1 MRKIPLFDELW
12 DDLMAYKEKQNALKD
27 ALGSEYQDQGYIFA
41 TPLGHHNDPKVYQ
54 TLFKRIVA
62 AAGIE
67 SANFHALRHTFAT
80 RALESGMD
88 IKVLSALPLM
98 SSSVYSTKS
107 TRAAMLTGLFSASVF
122 ALPFS
127 TLAST
132 LTLVSPKLRKRRLL
146 PSAGK
151 LIMRRQ

>member
-1 MRKIPLFDELW
+1 MDKGFAVLEIDPEFKTLIRPLRKDEYL
-12 DDLMAYKEKQNALKD
+12 Q
-27 ALGSEYQDQGYIFA
+27 
-41 TPLGHHNDPKVYQ
+41 
-54 TLFKRIVA
+54 
-62 AAGIE
+62 
-67 SANFHALRHTFAT
+67 
-80 RALESGMD
+80 LE
-88 IKVLSALPLM
+88 VNLA
-98 SSSVYSTKS
+98 V
-107 TRAAMLTGLFSASVF
+107 FSASVF